1 MTNNKVNM
9 VSYIKKYLEPTS
21 FMLKKPIN
29 LISSRKNN
37 KPIYFKTRYIFIY
50 NNKLYALNY
59 INNSEPL
66 ALESIENIH
75 KVYNHIKKYGIFTL

>member
-1 MTNNKVNM
+1 MINNKINM

-21 FMLKKPIN
+21 LMLKKPIN
-29 LISSRKNN
+29 LILSRQNN
-37 KPIYFKTRYIFIY
+37 KITYFKTRFIFIY

-59 INNSEPL
+59 IDDNEPL